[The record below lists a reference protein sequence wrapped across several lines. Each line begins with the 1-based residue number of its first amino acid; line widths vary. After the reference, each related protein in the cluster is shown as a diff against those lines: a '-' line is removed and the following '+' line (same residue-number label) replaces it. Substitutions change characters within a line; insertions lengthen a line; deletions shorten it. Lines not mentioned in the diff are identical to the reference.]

1 MTKII
6 LGIIGSVETHGV
18 DIEILFVVVWSVN
31 DQTVAVL
38 KMKCGFLEQRST
50 YDIFVR
56 SRTNRVES

>member
-38 KMKCGFLEQRST
+38 KMSSILYSQN
-50 YDIFVR
+50 I
-56 SRTNRVES
+56 